1 MLSLRSFA
9 LLLSLTLPCQAALA
23 DSHTVD
29 PSRVLSVV
37 SADWN
42 KDGSFDRALLIDNDN
57 EDGADLYVY
66 LDVDSED
73 KTTIIKGGFAWRG
86 SMWGQQATISLN
98 KQQSLV
104 VHTQNTGIG
113 RNAWEQTIIIAWRDE
128 QFVVAGYTFNSYDRL
143 DPNNVVE
150 CDLNLLTGKG
160 TRNDKVV
167 KLRKKKPSLLLW
179 NQEEAQGLCNG

>member
-1 MLSLRSFA
+1 MLSLRPFV
-9 LLLSLTLPCQAALA
+9 LLFSLSLPCFTAMA

-37 SADWN
+37 TSDWN
-42 KDGSFDRALLIDNDN
+42 DDGSMDRALLIDTGND
-57 EDGADLYVY
+57 DGADLHIY
-66 LDVDSED
+66 LDVDSEE

-86 SMWGQQATISLN
+86 MMWGQQATLSLN

-113 RNAWEQTIIIAWRDE
+113 RNAWEQKIIIAWRNE
-128 QFVVAGYTFNSYDRL
+128 QFVVAGYTYDSYDKL

-150 CDLNLLTGKG
+150 CDINLLTGKG
-160 TRNDKVV
+160 TRNGKAVKV
-167 KLRKKKPSLLLW
+167 KKAKPSLLLW
-179 NQEEAQGLCNG
+179 NQEEAQALCN